1 MTVSNIE
8 LFHRGP
14 QKSKGNIHNYGIT
27 KCIYKI
33 YNYEGN
39 TFYKLDMKVTHL
51 TIRIETADRDTKKNS
66 VHIEIVWSRQFP

>member
-1 MTVSNIE
+1 M
-8 LFHRGP
+8 
-14 QKSKGNIHNYGIT
+14 
-27 KCIYKI
+27 I
-33 YNYEGN
+33 YNYNYGN